1 MLLTARAGKLKTH
14 ELREKDKAELEGL
27 LTEHRKQL
35 ASLRVEQISGG
46 NQTKLSKIRE
56 VRKAIARIETVIHQ
70 ETLHQVRKKYAGKK
84 ARAHRP
90 RDLRQKKVSSHVR
103 PPARP
108 PASPSSSSTDARHP
122 PRHEAV

>member
-1 MLLTARAGKLKTH
+1 MH

-35 ASLRVEQISGG
+35 ATLRVEQISGG
-46 NQTKLSKIRE
+46 NQSKLSKIRE

-70 ETLHQVRKKYAGKK
+70 ETLHQVRKKYAGK

-90 RDLRQKKVSSHVR
+90 RDLRQKKTR
-103 PPARP
+103 AIRLAMTPAETYVKSKR
-108 PASPSSSSTDARHP
+108 
-122 PRHEAV
+122 AVLKINHFPQRRFAVKA